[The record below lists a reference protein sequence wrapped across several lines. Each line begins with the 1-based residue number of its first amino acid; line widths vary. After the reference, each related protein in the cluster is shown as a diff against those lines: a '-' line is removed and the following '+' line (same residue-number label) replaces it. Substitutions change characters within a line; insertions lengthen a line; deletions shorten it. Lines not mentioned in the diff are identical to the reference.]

1 MKRTRTA
8 VGDLGGVTCVF
19 FNLEGERSI
28 YPGET
33 EHVEHPYVQFA
44 NAGTFPEL
52 MAALDRLYEEDE
64 IPDLYP
70 YLGTNSR
77 PERTTD
83 AKRVAGIFD
92 EAPSRRSVD
101 RVKSCLGL
109 WAFDDSKPDADSQ
122 KDIDNIL
129 KHVKVW
135 NENADDPSEL
145 RSEDPRDNH
154 LKPFLPLADVARARY
169 DLYLTSR
176 LLAWLVGKIPFEL
189 AHSQGDPLGHGVRME
204 DRSHLDLIDIR
215 EETTIGEYY
224 RKLAKRE
231 QNKGASY
238 FLVGKRLPMAMM
250 NDYAETS
257 MRQDAG
263 TYVSLAYSML
273 LSDTHE
279 KLTSHYGSKPT
290 LGTFHATLLSSM
302 WSYMANA
309 ICKEPGAGSVT
320 ACLHCGKLI
329 QQERAS
335 RKFCS
340 KSCSHLHKAAERA
353 AAIAIPVQ

>member
-1 MKRTRTA
+1 MRTRTA
-8 VGDLGGVTCVF
+8 IGDLGGVTYVF
-19 FNLEGERSI
+19 FNLEGERSL

-33 EHVEHPYVQFA
+33 EHEEHPYIQFA

-52 MAALDRLYEEDE
+52 MASLDRLYDKDD
-64 IPDLYP
+64 IPVLYP
-70 YLGTNSR
+70 YLGTNSH
-77 PERTTD
+77 PEKTTD
-83 AKRVAGIFD
+83 ARAVASVFD
-92 EAPSRRSVD
+92 DAPSRRMVD
-101 RVKSCLGL
+101 RVKASLGL
-109 WAFDDSKPDADSQ
+109 WAFEDSKPDAETQKEIDS
-122 KDIDNIL
+122 IL
-129 KHVKVW
+129 EQVKMW
-135 NENADDPSEL
+135 NDHADDPSER
-145 RSEDPRDNH
+145 RSVDPKDNH
-154 LKPFLPLADVARARY
+154 LKPFLPLADIARARY

-189 AHSQGDPLGHGVRME
+189 AHSQGESVGSGVRME
-204 DRSHLDLIDIR
+204 DRPHLDLIDIR

-224 RKLAKRE
+224 RDLAKRE
-231 QNKGASY
+231 QNSGAQY

-250 NDYAETS
+250 NDYQEAS
-257 MRQDAG
+257 MRQDASH
-263 TYVSLAYSML
+263 YVSLAYNML

-279 KLTSHYGSKPT
+279 RITCRYGSNPV
-290 LGTFHATLLSSM
+290 LGTYHATLLSSM

-320 ACLHCGKLI
+320 VCLHCGKLI

-353 AAIAIPVQ
+353 AAIATPAQ